1 MHTRQL
7 REESDAS
14 RERIAARRAALSTRR
29 QVLEDA
35 YRLDAGI
42 PISPPRTPTPTP
54 PGGPPRRKPP
64 SPNRTHRDQIA
75 ERVEELEERLQTLQ
89 DSLAKA
95 RQGLVQELVD
105 VFAVVEVGGRPAAGV
120 RAATRGAWTI
130 GGLVLPVPG
139 DMRRVPPAH
148 ANAALTFTL
157 HFIGLLTFY
166 LGVRLPFEVG
176 WSGGKLGVGIPEI
189 WATRGED
196 RGGWA
201 KWSVR
206 CPLHLPLSP
215 STANTTASPPTSG
228 PPSPSGSPRPSSASP
243 YPPTP
248 SDAPST
254 PTRRD
259 SLSSSQTLSPAHL
272 STAASF
278 STALAMVSYKTA
290 YLAHTQ
296 GVDVSLSSAASG
308 QLLATLWAVCCSADL
323 GIKSHD
329 TRPLLPPPASVLDFR
344 QLLQAQA
351 IASGAGAAAGT
362 VTSTATSG
370 RSGRDRKHKARMNV
384 DVVAEEEDGWE
395 VVDEA

>member
-1 MHTRQL
+1 ML
-7 REESDAS
+7 EEAHRLNSGV
-14 RERIAARRAALSTRR
+14 ST
-29 QVLEDA
+29 
-35 YRLDAGI
+35 
-42 PISPPRTPTPTP
+42 SPPRTPTPTP
-54 PGGPPRRKPP
+54 PGGPPKRKPP
-64 SPNRTHRDQIA
+64 SPTRANQDPTASRIA
-75 ERVEELEERLQTLQ
+75 ELQASLQTLQ
-89 DSLAKA
+89 DSLARA

-120 RAATRGAWTI
+120 RAATRGAWSI

-215 STANTTASPPTSG
+215 STANVSAGSPPTSA
-228 PPSPSGSPRPSSASP
+228 PPSPSGSPRPSSSTSP
-243 YPPTP
+243 YPPNP
-248 SDAPST
+248 SEDAIRHA
-254 PTRRD
+254 RRS
-259 SLSSSQTLSPAHL
+259 SLSSSQTFSP
-272 STAASF
+272 SQPSNAASF
-278 STALAMVSYKTA
+278 STALAMLSYNTA
-290 YLAHTQ
+290 YLAQTQ

-323 GIKSHD
+323 GVRSHN
-329 TRPLLPPPASVLDFR
+329 TRPMLPPPASTMDFR

-351 IASGAGAAAGT
+351 IASGAGPVSGTTAASPKG
-362 VTSTATSG
+362 G
-370 RSGRDRKHKARMNV
+370 KERKAKRRMTI
-384 DVVAEEEDGWE
+384 DLVAEEEDGWE
-395 VVDEA
+395 VVDEAGL